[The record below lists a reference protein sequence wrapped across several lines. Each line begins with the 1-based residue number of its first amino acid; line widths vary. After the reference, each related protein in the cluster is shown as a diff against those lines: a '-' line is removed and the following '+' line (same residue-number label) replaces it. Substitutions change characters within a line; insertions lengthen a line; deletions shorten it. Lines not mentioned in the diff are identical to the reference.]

1 MSGVLSALLPQ
12 AEISLTDLF
21 DEVKSLRMEN
31 RDLKAQVSLL
41 AEIGKNNSAE
51 SATAVAALLAPTSK
65 VAIVAEQKRA
75 GELRCLLAC
84 LACEISS
91 LEQLVENTRLQ
102 GNVEREELALRCEHA
117 QTEPPHV

>member
-31 RDLKAQVSLL
+31 RDLEAQVSLL

-51 SATAVAALLAPTSK
+51 SATAVAALLAAVLATILVSW
-65 VAIVAEQKRA
+65 
-75 GELRCLLAC
+75 CLLVTA
-84 LACEISS
+84 S
-91 LEQLVENTRLQ
+91 V
-102 GNVEREELALRCEHA
+102 VF
-117 QTEPPHV
+117 